1 MAIVRWEPLRDLM
14 TTQREFDR
22 LFREAFSPVLGEGEV
37 STRTWAPPV
46 DIYENGDNLVLKAE
60 LPGIN
65 PDDVEIRVEDN
76 TLYLKGER
84 KFEKEV
90 KEQNYHRVE
99 RSYGTFTRT
108 FSLPNSV
115 DADKVAANYKDGVLT
130 LTMPK
135 KEEAKPKTIKI
146 NVSKQLNGSSVRA
159 GRAAEPL
166 PLSHGGFSAA
176 SRAPGQP
183 ERPGISGRGFCLR
196 KLSAVSFQLS
206 DSRRRLPH
214 DLEA

>member
-1 MAIVRWEPLRDLM
+1 M
-14 TTQREFDR
+14 
-22 LFREAFSPVLGEGEV
+22 REAFSPALAEGEV

-90 KEQNYHRVE
+90 KEQSYHRVE
-99 RSYGTFTRT
+99 RTYGAFTRT

-146 NVSKQLNGSSVRA
+146 NVSKN
-159 GRAAEPL
+159 
-166 PLSHGGFSAA
+166 
-176 SRAPGQP
+176 
-183 ERPGISGRGFCLR
+183 
-196 KLSAVSFQLS
+196 
-206 DSRRRLPH
+206 
-214 DLEA
+214 

>member
-1 MAIVRWEPLRDLM
+1 MA
-14 TTQREFDR
+14 TQRDFDR
-22 LFREAFSPVLGEGEV
+22 LFREAFSPVFGEGEL

-46 DIYENGDNLVLKAE
+46 DIYETDENLVLKAE

-65 PDDVEIRVEDN
+65 PDSVEIRVEDN

-99 RSYGTFTRT
+99 RSYGAFTRT
-108 FSLPNSV
+108 FSLPGSI
-115 DADKVAANYKDGVLT
+115 DADKVAANFKDGVLT

-146 NVSKQLNGSSVRA
+146 NVSKN
-159 GRAAEPL
+159 
-166 PLSHGGFSAA
+166 
-176 SRAPGQP
+176 
-183 ERPGISGRGFCLR
+183 
-196 KLSAVSFQLS
+196 
-206 DSRRRLPH
+206 
-214 DLEA
+214 

>member
-1 MAIVRWEPLRDLM
+1 M
-14 TTQREFDR
+14 
-22 LFREAFSPVLGEGEV
+22 
-37 STRTWAPPV
+37 

-146 NVSKQLNGSSVRA
+146 NVSKAN
-159 GRAAEPL
+159 
-166 PLSHGGFSAA
+166 
-176 SRAPGQP
+176 
-183 ERPGISGRGFCLR
+183 
-196 KLSAVSFQLS
+196 
-206 DSRRRLPH
+206 
-214 DLEA
+214 